1 MLFLLRVVA
10 VLGCALLPAA
20 LHAADEPDELMPG
33 RLAVIRNAK
42 LAKFVA
48 KPPPDGSFTLPNATN
63 DPTAE
68 GGLLQMFDDSPLN
81 SVGVDYLLP
90 AARWEA
96 LGNPAGSK
104 GFRYK
109 GDGSPGDPCRVV
121 LVKPGVVKA
130 VCKGADVHLPTP
142 FLGRVGVVLTVGSGS
157 KRYCALFGGQVA
169 QADTDILK
177 RLDAPAPGFCPLNL
191 VSSTTSV
198 ATPTSTSSSGTSTP
212 TTSTTTSPVCT
223 DADRDGYCAEADDC
237 DDGNPA
243 VNPGETEIC
252 NGIDDDCDGDVDLNH
267 DDDPV
272 CTTAQ
277 FFLGTVSGDVGSN
290 VVADTWYDEEFD
302 RVTISEDNEIGIV
315 YLSATVQVTSPPG
328 LDFDLFVYCL
338 TCGGTPAGSSTI
350 RGLDGHVDTVEVRK
364 DDSLLPIVDDSF
376 NIVVEVRHVSGASCA
391 SWQLNVT
398 GNTVVDAPTCQ

>member
-1 MLFLLRVVA
+1 LLILLRVVA
-10 VLGCALLPAA
+10 VLGCVLLPTA

-33 RLAVIRNAK
+33 RVVVIRNAK
-42 LAKFVA
+42 LAKFVS
-48 KPPPDGSFTLPNATN
+48 KPPPDGSFALPDATN

-68 GGLLQMFDDSPLN
+68 GALLQMFDDSPFN
-81 SVGVDYLLP
+81 AVGIDYLLP

-104 GFRYK
+104 GFRYR
-109 GDGSPGDPCRVV
+109 GEGSSGDPCRVV
-121 LVKPGVVKA
+121 LVRSGVVKA

-142 FLGRVGVVLTVGSGS
+142 FLGQVGVVLTVGSGS
-157 KRYCALFGGQVA
+157 KRYCALFGGLLA
-169 QADTDILK
+169 QADTGVLK
-177 RLDAPAPGFCPLNL
+177 RTDAPAPGFCPLNL

-198 ATPTSTSSSGTSTP
+198 ATSTSTTSSDTVTP
-212 TTSTTTSPVCT
+212 TTSTTTSTACT
-223 DADRDGYCAEADDC
+223 DADRDGYCAETDDC
-237 DDGNPA
+237 DDGNGA
-243 VNPGETEIC
+243 VNPGATEIC
-252 NGIDDDCDGDVDLNH
+252 NGIDDDCDGETDLNH

-277 FFLGTVSGDVGSN
+277 FFLGSVSGDVGSN

-302 RVTISEDNEIGIV
+302 RVTITEDNLGIV
-315 YLSATVQVTSPPG
+315 YLSATVQLVSPPG

-350 RGLDGHVDTVEVRK
+350 RGLDGHVDSVQVRR
-364 DDSLLPIVDDSF
+364 DDSLLPTTDDSF
-376 NIVVEVRHVSGASCA
+376 DVVVEVRHVSGASCA